1 MIVATR
7 GGGMAEVRAAEFG
20 SSAIPAPGMGGAAAW
35 AGYSVTADRATALPA
50 VSAAIRLVADTVGVL
65 PMVVYSGDGPVRD
78 RATASWQYR
87 LLHENPAEGTTAFD
101 FWSDVAA
108 NVEGYGNAYAQKIK
122 SRGRVVELRLLDPT
136 AVDVSL
142 DRDTG
147 EKQFKVRLRGGTQ
160 TFTAADVLQFRGPTI
175 RGGVKGLSPIEQHR
189 RALGV
194 GLALDDFMESYFEN
208 GTIISGVIQVP
219 TNMTRAG
226 ARELLEVWS
235 GDHGGTPNA
244 HKPAILYNG
253 ATWNPLGVSLQDAQ
267 FVESQRFTIEE
278 IARIFRVPAVLLGA
292 GGTRE
297 SGITTEQES
306 LRFLQFSLQPRLRR
320 IEAALVADPDLFGA
334 GSLIPRFDTAELMRV
349 DWATQW
355 NGYHLAVQD
364 GTLLKDEV
372 RAVFGYGPLPGG
384 VGAVPQQTPVGGAP
398 NESDPVA
405 SGPEQPQDAP
415 TAP

>member
-7 GGGMAEVRAAEFG
+7 HGMAEVRAAEFG
-20 SSAIPAPGMGGAAAW
+20 SSAIPPPGAGGAAGGW
-35 AGYSVTADRATALPA
+35 AGYSVTADRAVALPA
-50 VSAAIRLVADTVGVL
+50 VSAAIRLVADTVGTL
-65 PMVVYSGDGPVRD
+65 PLVVYNGEGPVRD
-78 RATASWQYR
+78 RATNAWQYQ
-87 LLHENPAEGTTAFD
+87 LLHTTPNADTTPFD
-101 FWSDVAA
+101 FWSDVSA
-108 NVEGYGNAYAQKIK
+108 NVEGYGNSYAQKLK

-136 AVDVSL
+136 SVDVSV
-142 DRDTG
+142 DRVTG
-147 EKQFKVRLRGGTQ
+147 EKQFKVRQRDGTQ
-160 TFTAADVLQFRGPTI
+160 TLTSAEVLHFRGPTV
-175 RGGVKGLSPIEQHR
+175 RGGVKGLSPIQQHR
-189 RALGV
+189 RALSV

-208 GTIISGVIQVP
+208 STVIGGVIQVP
-219 TNMTRAG
+219 GNLTRAQ
-226 ARELLEVWS
+226 ARELLEIWS

-244 HKPAILYNG
+244 HKPGLLYNG
-253 ATWNPLGVSLQDAQ
+253 AQWQPLGVSLQDAQ
-267 FVESQRFTIEE
+267 FVESQRFSIEE

-320 IEAALVADPDLFGA
+320 IEAALASDPDLFGA

-372 RAVFGYGPLPGG
+372 RAVFGYGPLPDG
-384 VGAVPQQTPVGGAP
+384 VGSVPQQTPVGGAP
-398 NESDPVA
+398 NQDAVA
-405 SGPEQPQDAP
+405 EGPAAPQDAP